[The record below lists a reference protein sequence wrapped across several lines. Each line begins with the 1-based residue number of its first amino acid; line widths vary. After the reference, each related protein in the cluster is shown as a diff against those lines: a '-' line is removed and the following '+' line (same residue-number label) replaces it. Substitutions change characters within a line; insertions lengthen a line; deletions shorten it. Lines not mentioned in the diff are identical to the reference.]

1 MTFSAKGHRQQIF
14 NENIIFWATIF
25 WATIFWATIFWA
37 TIFWATI
44 FSEWVHVN
52 FNVLLVC
59 IDEFKVWN

>member
-14 NENIIFWATIF
+14 NENI
-25 WATIFWATIFWA
+25 IFWA